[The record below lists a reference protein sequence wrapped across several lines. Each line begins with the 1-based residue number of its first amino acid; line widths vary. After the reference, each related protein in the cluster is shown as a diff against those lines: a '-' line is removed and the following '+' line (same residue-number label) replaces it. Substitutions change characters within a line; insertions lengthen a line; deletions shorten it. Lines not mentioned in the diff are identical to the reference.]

1 MSKSADHIAVVGAG
15 AWGTALAN
23 VIARG
28 GGTVTLFA
36 RDAAA
41 AGVMAAVR
49 ESRRLPGVP
58 IDQRVAIAALTER
71 RPEGDAILIAVPA
84 QALRGTVS
92 ALAGAIAAGT
102 PVVACAKGIERTTRR
117 FMTEIIAECLP
128 GAVPAILS
136 GPSFAVDVARGLP
149 TAVTLAAADET
160 VAQMLTRSLGSAA
173 FRPYHSTDVRGV
185 EIGGA
190 AKNVL
195 AIAAGIVAGRK
206 LGASALA
213 ALTTRGF
220 AELMRFGRAYGAQPE
235 TLTGLSGLGDLIL
248 TCTSPQS
255 RNFSLGLALGQGH
268 DLTPSLP
275 SPASGGGKGGGGHLA
290 EGAFTAAVLVDMARA
305 RAVEMPIAAAVAA
318 VLDGAL
324 VIDAA
329 IEALL
334 TRPLRAEGWQP

>member
-1 MSKSADHIAVVGAG
+1 MSRIADRIAVVGAG

-23 VIARG
+23 ITARAG
-28 GGTVTLFA
+28 RTATLFA
-36 RDAAA
+36 RDAASAVATA
-41 AGVMAAVR
+41 AAR
-49 ESRRLPGVP
+49 ESPRLPGVP
-58 IDQRVAIAALTER
+58 IDERVVIAALTER
-71 RPEGDAILIAVPA
+71 CPEGDAILIAVPA
-84 QALRGTVS
+84 QALRAAVS
-92 ALAGAIAAGT
+92 GLAGAIGAGT

-117 FMTEIIAECLP
+117 FVTEIIVECLP
-128 GAVPAILS
+128 EAVPAILS

-160 VAQMLTRSLGSAA
+160 VAQMLTRSLGSAT

-206 LGASALA
+206 LGASAVA

-248 TCTSPQS
+248 TSMSPQS
-255 RNFSLGLALGQGH
+255 RNFSLGVALGQGH
-268 DLTPSLP
+268 DLDEARRS
-275 SPASGGGKGGGGHLA
+275 GHLA
-290 EGAFTAAVLVDMARA
+290 EGTFTAAVLVDMARA
-305 RAVEMPIAAAVAA
+305 RAIEMPIAAAVAA

-324 VIDAA
+324 AIDAA